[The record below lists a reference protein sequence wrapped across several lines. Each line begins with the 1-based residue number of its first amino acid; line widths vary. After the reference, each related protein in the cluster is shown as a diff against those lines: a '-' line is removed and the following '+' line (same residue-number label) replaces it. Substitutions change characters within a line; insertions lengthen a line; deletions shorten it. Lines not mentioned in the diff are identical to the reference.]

1 MSGRVPDVPSWC
13 LAFSWLQII
22 YANPCKAPAHIRFAR
37 DRGVHLM
44 TFDNEDE
51 LHKVRQI
58 PFPAGHMHM
67 VALDLEKPDL
77 CTPYAW
83 RSIQR
88 HQCIFHAPKVIFY
101 RAALDASDPLT
112 RGKP

>member
-1 MSGRVPDVPSWC
+1 MQSPMGRLSVYVMVWRVSNVPSWC

-51 LHKVRQI
+51 LHKVRQ
-58 PFPAGHMHM
+58 FPSHR
-67 VALDLEKPDL
+67 V
-77 CTPYAW
+77 
-83 RSIQR
+83 I
-88 HQCIFHAPKVIFY
+88 CIW
-101 RAALDASDPLT
+101 
-112 RGKP
+112 